1 MLWWTN
7 MMPNAAGSMMEKRN
21 QENDNPVLHGR
32 SAGRAHL
39 SPRAPHP

>member
-1 MLWWTN
+1 VMDQHD
-7 MMPNAAGSMMEKRN
+7 AERCRQHDGERN

-32 SAGRAHL
+32 STDRAHL